1 MEELSYWYSVTG
13 SSSSRTSSSL
23 SDDNHDFGEYN
34 VRTPSGS
41 NPGKFMQDGLLPTPP
56 EWMKIPQRSQLSA
69 TARSFKPSTPVVPST
84 PLTNEQEVDPAL
96 LQALADLLSQS
107 IEACSATSTF

>member
-1 MEELSYWYSVTG
+1 
-13 SSSSRTSSSL
+13 
-23 SDDNHDFGEYN
+23 
-34 VRTPSGS
+34 
-41 NPGKFMQDGLLPTPP
+41 MQDGLLPTPP

-69 TARSFKPSTPVVPST
+69 TSRSFKPSNSVVPST
-84 PLTNEQEVDPAL
+84 QNDQDVDPAL